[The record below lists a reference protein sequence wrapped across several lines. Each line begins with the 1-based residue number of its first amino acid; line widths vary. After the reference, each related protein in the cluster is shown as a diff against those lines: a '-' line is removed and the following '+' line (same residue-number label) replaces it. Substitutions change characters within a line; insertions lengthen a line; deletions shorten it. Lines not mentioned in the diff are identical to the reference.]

1 MHCIYCIILKLNITQ
16 LEHNSNII
24 QLNKSLL
31 TYKLTFVT
39 TILRN
44 VKNKLKV
51 IKY

>member
-1 MHCIYCIILKLNITQ
+1 MHYIHCIILKLNITQ

-24 QLNKSLL
+24 QLNKFSRIYQL
-31 TYKLTFVT
+31 TLVA

-51 IKY
+51 INY